1 MTDKSSLVGVDRR
14 KLFQAAG
21 VGLVAS
27 LGMSQAF
34 AEDFDYGSE
43 SDKVKEE
50 FVNNFCR
57 AWSSLD
63 VETLTPYLADTIE
76 YHIWE
81 GGTIIKGIE
90 QFREH
95 MTDFMANM
103 KEINWDILRS
113 TAMGDIVMNE
123 RIDHFIR
130 GENSAVPNNHFDVV
144 GIFVVR
150 QGKIQ
155 YWKDYGYKDTA

>member
-1 MTDKSSLVGVDRR
+1 
-14 KLFQAAG
+14 
-21 VGLVAS
+21 
-27 LGMSQAF
+27 
-34 AEDFDYGSE
+34 
-43 SDKVKEE
+43 
-50 FVNNFCR
+50 
-57 AWSSLD
+57 
-63 VETLTPYLADTIE
+63 
-76 YHIWE
+76 
-81 GGTIIKGIE
+81 
-90 QFREH
+90 

-103 KEINWDILRS
+103 KEINWEILRS

-130 GENSAVPNNHFDVV
+130 GEDSAVPNNHFDVV